1 MGFFGLLRSIEDF
14 LYEVMTWLVFY
25 PRTLWQVIC
34 HPESMIEYSD
44 REQGDAAGDQY
55 TDTLSPPLFLI
66 LTILIAHGL
75 ELSFAPSA
83 ETPSGP
89 LGKLVS
95 GSEETM
101 LMLRAILFSIFP
113 LTYAVA
119 LLQHS
124 EQALDRKTL
133 RAPFFS
139 QCYLGA
145 LFALVMSI
153 ATIILRH
160 KSVELQV
167 GGLVMI
173 GVSVAGYIGFQAG
186 WFTAHLPIG
195 KWSAIALSIG
205 TFIKAT
211 LINGLFSAMFLV

>member
-25 PRTLWQVIC
+25 PRTLWQVIW
-34 HPESMIEYSD
+34 HPRRMIDYSD
-44 REQGDAAGDQY
+44 HEQGDASEEQY

-75 ELSFAPSA
+75 ELSFAPSV
-83 ETPSGP
+83 EVPKGS
-89 LGKLVS
+89 LGKLIS

-119 LLQHS
+119 LLKRSDQT
-124 EQALDRKTL
+124 LDRKNL

-145 LFALVMSI
+145 LFALLISI
-153 ATIILRH
+153 ATIMTRA
-160 KSVELQV
+160 KSVEPQ
-167 GGLVMI
+167 
-173 GVSVAGYIGFQAG
+173 VAGLAILVATVIGYVGIQAI
-186 WFTAHLPIG
+186 WLADHLPLSKGRAVAISTG
-195 KWSAIALSIG
+195 TFFKAVLINTAFSAI
-205 TFIKAT
+205 
-211 LINGLFSAMFLV
+211 FLV

>member
-25 PRTLWQVIC
+25 PRTLWQVIW
-34 HPESMIEYSD
+34 HPRRMIEYSD
-44 REQGDAAGDQY
+44 REQGDKAEDQY

-75 ELSFAPSA
+75 EMSFAPSVEVPA
-83 ETPSGP
+83 GS

-95 GSEETM
+95 GSEESM
-101 LMLRAILFSIFP
+101 LMLRAISFSIFP

-119 LLQHS
+119 LLKRS
-124 EQALDRKTL
+124 DKTLDRKNL

-145 LFALVMSI
+145 LFALIFSI
-153 ATIILRH
+153 AAIMTRA
-160 KSVELQV
+160 KADELQT
-167 GGLVMI
+167 GGLVLLLVTI
-173 GVSVAGYIGFQAG
+173 IGFIGIQAV
-186 WFTAHLPIG
+186 WLADHLTLSKIRAV
-195 KWSAIALSIG
+195 AISLG
-205 TFIKAT
+205 TFFKAA
-211 LINGLFSAMFLV
+211 LINTAFSSIFLL

>member
-25 PRTLWQVIC
+25 PRTMWEVIR
-34 HPESMIEYSD
+34 HPRRMIDYSD
-44 REQGDAAGDQY
+44 RDQGDSAEEQY

-75 ELSFAPSA
+75 ELTFAPSV
-83 ETPSGP
+83 ETPTGS
-89 LGKLVS
+89 LGKLIS
-95 GSEETM
+95 GSEETL

-119 LLQHS
+119 LLS
-124 EQALDRKTL
+124 RSDMVLDRKNL

-145 LFALVMSI
+145 LFALLVSI
-153 ATIILRH
+153 VTILTRA
-160 KSVELQV
+160 KSVDLQMA
-167 GGLVMI
+167 GLVI
-173 GVSVAGYIGFQAG
+173 LLVSVIGYVGIQAI
-186 WFTAHLPIG
+186 WLADHLPLS
-195 KWSAIALSIG
+195 KFRATAIAIG
-205 TFIKAT
+205 TFFKAI
-211 LINGLFSAMFLV
+211 LINTLFSAVFLI